1 MIKTKY
7 LAQYPKKILSTLEK
21 NNIVWLF
28 IYLVLSILISFVE
41 TLGLGVLAI
50 FVGFISDPEIILNKI
65 PQDDIKDYL
74 LSLNFNKLIFF
85 TACFI
90 IIIFLLKN
98 FFIFIFNIFEL
109 KLKKKI
115 LITKSEKIFNQLLKK
130 NYEFFTKYNSAKF
143 IHTVNSEVNRVVNFI
158 FSYFII
164 FREIVFLLILFIPLV
179 FIDFKISLFGFIIIV
194 TISLIFL
201 NFVKPK
207 FINLGEKAR
216 KHNELMLSALREVI
230 DTIGLI
236 KLTEKYSFFINKY
249 SNQLNL
255 VTEYNNKKR
264 ILQLFP
270 RIFLEL
276 LAIISILLI
285 SLFMISV
292 NIEKELLLST
302 LSFIALVAVRMI
314 PVIQGF
320 NIEISNSMYNQ
331 KAFDRYF
338 EEKNINLKDQIF
350 DKKIDFKE
358 SIKSIE
364 FKNVFFKY
372 TEDHNYILKN
382 ISFKIES
389 DSIIGI
395 HGKSGSGK
403 TSLIKLIMGLLEPL
417 KGEMLV
423 NSKSIDFSKESIGK
437 QIGYVPQDIFLVDGP
452 LSTNIALQ
460 QNKTDINYE
469 KLKESILN
477 SNLTSLV
484 ASSNNDYNL
493 NIVDRGFN
501 LSGGQKQRIGI
512 ARALYLNP
520 NILILDEPNN
530 NLDINSSE
538 IIKKNL
544 NNLKKNKIIIVI
556 SHSKNFL
563 SFCDK
568 NFFIRDGILEI

>member
-1 MIKTKY
+1 M
-7 LAQYPKKILSTLEK
+7 
-21 NNIVWLF
+21 
-28 IYLVLSILISFVE
+28 
-41 TLGLGVLAI
+41 
-50 FVGFISDPEIILNKI
+50 
-65 PQDDIKDYL
+65 
-74 LSLNFNKLIFF
+74 
-85 TACFI
+85 
-90 IIIFLLKN
+90 
-98 FFIFIFNIFEL
+98 
-109 KLKKKI
+109 KKKI

-350 DKKIDFKE
+350 GWPYKLNSVGYFWISKFYIN
-358 SIKSIE
+358 KSE
-364 FKNVFFKY
+364 
-372 TEDHNYILKN
+372 
-382 ISFKIES
+382 
-389 DSIIGI
+389 
-395 HGKSGSGK
+395 
-403 TSLIKLIMGLLEPL
+403 
-417 KGEMLV
+417 
-423 NSKSIDFSKESIGK
+423 FSK
-437 QIGYVPQDIFLVDGP
+437 FL
-452 LSTNIALQ
+452 
-460 QNKTDINYE
+460 
-469 KLKESILN
+469 
-477 SNLTSLV
+477 
-484 ASSNNDYNL
+484 
-493 NIVDRGFN
+493 
-501 LSGGQKQRIGI
+501 
-512 ARALYLNP
+512 
-520 NILILDEPNN
+520 
-530 NLDINSSE
+530 
-538 IIKKNL
+538 KKNL
-544 NNLKKNKIIIVI
+544 SNSNTKWLKTNKKIKDKLCYFNIDNKNLRTILNKNM
-556 SHSKNFL
+556 
-563 SFCDK
+563 
-568 NFFIRDGILEI
+568 

>member
-364 FKNVFFKY
+364 FKNVFFKKFR
-372 TEDHNYILKN
+372 T
-382 ISFKIES
+382 
-389 DSIIGI
+389 
-395 HGKSGSGK
+395 
-403 TSLIKLIMGLLEPL
+403 
-417 KGEMLV
+417 
-423 NSKSIDFSKESIGK
+423 
-437 QIGYVPQDIFLVDGP
+437 
-452 LSTNIALQ
+452 
-460 QNKTDINYE
+460 
-469 KLKESILN
+469 
-477 SNLTSLV
+477 
-484 ASSNNDYNL
+484 
-493 NIVDRGFN
+493 
-501 LSGGQKQRIGI
+501 
-512 ARALYLNP
+512 
-520 NILILDEPNN
+520 
-530 NLDINSSE
+530 
-538 IIKKNL
+538 
-544 NNLKKNKIIIVI
+544 
-556 SHSKNFL
+556 
-563 SFCDK
+563 
-568 NFFIRDGILEI
+568 